1 VTGGGL
7 RALACA
13 SLLFCALGIR
23 STVRAATAALAGMAH
38 PASKDEPPTVA
49 QHDDA
54 PPDWAP
60 RVSGYLYLTPDG
72 DYLQP
77 TFAADHEWLH
87 MEVRYN
93 YEDRS
98 TVSTWMGYNFSAGK
112 KITLEIT
119 PMYGTVIGDTDGMA
133 LGYEGTLA
141 WRWLELYSESEYL
154 FALRGRSDSFLYT
167 WTTLTASPADWLRV
181 GAVVQRTQAY
191 ETSLDIQRGFLVGL
205 STEHAGVTAY
215 VINPDLHRPT
225 YVLALDVSW

>member
-1 VTGGGL
+1 
-7 RALACA
+7 
-13 SLLFCALGIR
+13 
-23 STVRAATAALAGMAH
+23 MAH
-38 PASKDEPPTVA
+38 PASKDEPPTDA
-49 QHDDA
+49 RLADA

-60 RVSGYLYLTPDG
+60 RASGYLYLTPDG

-87 MEVRYN
+87 LEVRYN
-93 YEDRS
+93 YEDRR
-98 TVSTWMGYNFSAGK
+98 TVSTWIGYNFSAGK

-141 WRWLELYSESEYL
+141 WQWLELYSESEYL
-154 FALRGRSDSFLYT
+154 YALGGRSDSFLYT
-167 WTTLTASPADWLRV
+167 WTTLTALPTDWLRLGV
-181 GAVVQRTQAY
+181 VVQRPRAY
-191 ETSLDIQRGFLVGL
+191 ETSLDIQRGFFLGL
-205 STEHAGVTAY
+205 STEHVGVTAY